1 MGASLFKG
9 RPVGVL
15 TGERLDRR
23 LPSAAEP
30 TGDEKHYDLVDLPLG
45 AVQGAEHIRLA
56 EPEPLGDAASA
67 ELVALDEAVHGAL
80 ARIQLAQAVVD
91 ASRVRCGDRG
101 LFNALGRVVA
111 DDVLEEFADRQLA
124 ASRGFP
130 EVPRPEA
137 ESGPQ
142 CAPQMLLGGELP
154 RPQDECDVL
163 ELVLAFDRARATPQL
178 TARHL
183 TQDRGTPTL

>member
-30 TGDEKHYDLVDLPLG
+30 TGDEKHYNLVDLPLG
-45 AVQGAEHIRLA
+45 AVQGTEHIRLA
-56 EPEPLGDAASA
+56 EPEPFGDAASA

-80 ARIQLAQAVVD
+80 ASIELAQAVVD
-91 ASRVRCGDRG
+91 ASRVRCRDRG
-101 LFNALGRVVA
+101 ILNALGRVVA
-111 DDVLEEFADRQLA
+111 EDVLEELGHRQLA
-124 ASRGFP
+124 ASRGLP

-137 ESGPQ
+137 QAGPQ
-142 CAPQMLLGGELP
+142 RAAEVFLRSELT
-154 RPQDECDVL
+154 RPEHERDVL
-163 ELVLAFDRARATPQL
+163 ELVLALCSARAAPQL
-178 TARHL
+178 
-183 TQDRGTPTL
+183 